1 MNTVDKN
8 VQLLS
13 SLQIKIT
20 FQDLENKIKTSGN
33 SPGIIKTV
41 RKILEKMQG
50 KWEPAALFQWF
61 DFAIEQQSG
70 LGRIIQNS
78 EKEIYVDLG
87 CSMKFLEVAKY
98 VMVCSYTIGQI
109 LDTES
114 TQASSAGCMLEAY
127 IIDLIGLLILE
138 KTGDITMRIAED
150 QARKL
155 GWGVSPFLSPGSVHG
170 WRLEEQSK
178 LCSLLPL
185 EQINVN
191 INNDNVLF
199 PLKSICAVIGIGPGY
214 DSIEV
219 GSPCIVCS
227 QNSKCEMRQIN

>member
-20 FQDLENKIKTSGN
+20 FQDVKNKIKTSGN
-33 SPGIIKTV
+33 SPEIIKTV
-41 RKILEKMQG
+41 RKILEKIQG

-61 DFAIEQQSG
+61 DFEIEKRSG
-70 LGRIIQNS
+70 LGRIIQDA

-87 CSMKFLEVAKY
+87 CSMKFLELAKY

-109 LDTES
+109 LDTEY
-114 TQASSAGCMLEAY
+114 TQASSAGRMFEAY
-127 IIDLIGLLILE
+127 IIDLIGLLALE
-138 KTGDITMRIAED
+138 KTGEITMKIAED

-170 WRLEEQSK
+170 WKLEEQSK
-178 LCSLLPL
+178 LCSLLPI
-185 EQINVN
+185 ERINVN
-191 INNDNVLF
+191 IYNDKVLF
-199 PLKSICAVIGIGPGY
+199 PLKSICAVIGIGSGY
-214 DSIEV
+214 DSIGV
-219 GSPCIVCS
+219 GSPCNVCS
-227 QNSKCEMRQIN
+227 QNSKCEMRQTN